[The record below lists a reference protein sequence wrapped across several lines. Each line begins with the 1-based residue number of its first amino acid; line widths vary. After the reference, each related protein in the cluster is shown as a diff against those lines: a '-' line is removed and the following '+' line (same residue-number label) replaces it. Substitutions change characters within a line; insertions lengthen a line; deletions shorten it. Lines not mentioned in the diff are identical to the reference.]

1 MKENNVLLHES
12 DTELYNFDNLQCAR
26 LELFGI
32 EMYTKGARLKHFTW
46 LVRFIKES
54 ILS

>member
-32 EMYTKGARLKHFTW
+32 EMYTKGARQKL
-46 LVRFIKES
+46 FI
-54 ILS
+54 